1 MDVNRPPE
9 RPGPPNTQHQTSF
22 TFPTFRSLNDQGMV
36 HHRNFQ
42 RDGAMTG
49 RARRHPGETGGLAG
63 PHAEKTVSL
72 ALQGGG
78 AHGAFTWGVLD
89 ALLEDG
95 RIAVEAITGASA
107 GAVNAVVM
115 VEGWLDGGIDG
126 ARSHLETFWRRA
138 SLDGSLS
145 PAQRALLGLML
156 GFWSKAWTDV
166 IAPSFSPYRTN
177 PLNIN
182 PLRDAI
188 DALIDFDRVRA
199 CTDVEIFISATNV
212 WTGKVAIF
220 KTQEL
225 TADHLMASACLPTV
239 FQAVEID
246 GVPYWDGGYMGNPA
260 LFPLFD
266 ETMTDD
272 IVLVQI
278 NPLERRQTPRTVRE
292 IHNRLNEITFNSTL
306 LRELRA
312 VAFVKRLIE
321 EGKLAPDEYKNVHLH
336 RIDASGVLDDHEA
349 SSKSNAEWDFFV
361 QLRDAGRRTAR
372 SWLAAHY
379 GAIGER
385 GTLDLQSA
393 LP

>member
-1 MDVNRPPE
+1 
-9 RPGPPNTQHQTSF
+9 
-22 TFPTFRSLNDQGMV
+22 
-36 HHRNFQ
+36 
-42 RDGAMTG
+42 MTG
-49 RARRHPGETGGLAG
+49 RARGRAGPTGGLAG
-63 PHAEKTVSL
+63 PRAQKTVSL

-95 RIAVEAITGASA
+95 RLAVEAITGASA
-107 GAVNAVVM
+107 GAMNAVVM
-115 VEGWLDGGIDG
+115 VEGWLGGGIDG
-126 ARSHLETFWRRA
+126 ARSQLETFWRRA

-156 GFWSKAWTDV
+156 GFWSKAWTNV
-166 IAPSFSPYRTN
+166 IAPRFSPYRTN

-188 DALIDFDRVRA
+188 EALIDFDRVRA
-199 CTDVEIFISATNV
+199 CNDVALFVSATNV

-220 KTQEL
+220 KTPEL

-260 LFPLFD
+260 LFPLIY
-266 ETMTDD
+266 ESVTDD
-272 IVLVQI
+272 ILLVQI
-278 NPLERRQTPRTVRE
+278 NPLERRQTPRTARE
-292 IHNRLNEITFNSTL
+292 IHDRLNEITFNGNL

-321 EGKLAPDEYKNVHLH
+321 EGKLSPDEYKNVHLH
-336 RIDASGVLDDHEA
+336 RIDGSGVLDDHEA
-349 SSKSNAEWDFFV
+349 SSKRRAEWDFFV
-361 QLRDAGRRTAR
+361 QLRDAGRRTAQC
-372 SWLAAHY
+372 WLAAHY
-379 GAIGER
+379 GEIGVR
-385 GTLDLQSA
+385 GTLDLESA
-393 LP
+393 LR

>member
-1 MDVNRPPE
+1 
-9 RPGPPNTQHQTSF
+9 
-22 TFPTFRSLNDQGMV
+22 
-36 HHRNFQ
+36 
-42 RDGAMTG
+42 MTG
-49 RARRHPGETGGLAG
+49 RARRRAGPTGALAG
-63 PHAEKTVSL
+63 PRAQKTVSL

-95 RIAVEAITGASA
+95 RLAVEAITGASA
-107 GAVNAVVM
+107 GAMNAVVM
-115 VEGWLDGGIDG
+115 VEGWLGGGI
-126 ARSHLETFWRRA
+126 
-138 SLDGSLS
+138 DGSLS

-156 GFWSKAWTDV
+156 GFWSKAWTNV
-166 IAPSFSPYRTN
+166 IAPRFSPYRTN

-188 DALIDFDRVRA
+188 EALVDFDRVRA
-199 CTDVEIFISATNV
+199 CKDVALFVSATNV

-220 KTQEL
+220 KTREL

-239 FQAVEID
+239 FQAVEIN

-272 IVLVQI
+272 ILLVQI

-292 IHNRLNEITFNSTL
+292 INNRLNEITFNSTL

-312 VAFVKRLIE
+312 VAFVQRLLE
-321 EGKLAPDEYKNVHLH
+321 EGKFSPDEYKNVHLH
-336 RIDASGVLDDHEA
+336 RIDASDVLDDHEA
-349 SSKSNAEWDFFV
+349 SSKSKAEWDFFV
-361 QLRDAGRRTAR
+361 QLRDAGRRTAQ
-372 SWLAAHY
+372 SWLSANYA
-379 GAIGER
+379 AIGQR
-385 GTLDLQSA
+385 GTFDLHGG
-393 LP
+393 LT